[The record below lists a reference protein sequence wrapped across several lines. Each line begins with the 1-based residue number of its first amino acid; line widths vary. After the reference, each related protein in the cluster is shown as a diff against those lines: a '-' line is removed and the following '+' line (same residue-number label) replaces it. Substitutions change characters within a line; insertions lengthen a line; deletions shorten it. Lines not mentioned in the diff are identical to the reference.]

1 MNVRKRKKDL
11 KIAPL
16 KSKSKKKWRLRFLFL
31 LGLAVMLYPIIS
43 QLFYRIEANRQISS
57 FDQQVAT
64 LSKEGLDNRFKL
76 AQAFNSTLSPGE
88 LQDPFSKE
96 EKQEGVSEYG
106 KMLLFN
112 EKIGYVDIPK
122 INQEIPMY
130 VGTSDKVLEK
140 GVGLLEGTSLPVGG
154 SSTHTVIA
162 GHRGLPSAKLFT
174 NLDKMKQGD
183 VFYLHVLDKILA
195 YQVDKISVVG
205 PSDFTPVLIENGK
218 DYATLLTCTPYMI
231 NSHRLLVRGH
241 RIPYTDPKSEVNHQL
256 QESSHRYL
264 IFLAISFVCILLLI
278 YIILKKDRDLR
289 RISQELDKFD
299 DK

>member
-1 MNVRKRKKDL
+1 MTKQIEKKNGNL
-11 KIAPL
+11 
-16 KSKSKKKWRLRFLFL
+16 KKKARNKWGLRFLFL
-31 LGLAVMLYPIIS
+31 LGLAIMSYPLVS
-43 QLFYRIEANRQISS
+43 QFFYRIESNRQIKD
-57 FDQQVAT
+57 FDQQVSSV
-64 LSKEGLDNRFKL
+64 SKEELENRYKL
-76 AQAFNSTLSPGE
+76 AQAFNSTLSSGE

-106 KMLLFN
+106 KMLLVN
-112 EKIGYVDIPK
+112 EQLGYVDIPT
-122 INQEIPMY
+122 INEEIPMY
-130 VGTSDKVLEK
+130 VGTSDAVLEK

-154 SSTHTVIA
+154 SGTHTVIA

-174 NLDKMKQGD
+174 NLDKMKKGD
-183 VFYLHVLDKILA
+183 IFYLHVLDKVLA
-195 YQVDKISVVG
+195 YQVDNITVVE

-241 RIPYTDPKSEVNHQL
+241 RIPYTDPKEESNHQL
-256 QESSHRYL
+256 NESRKRYL
-264 IFLAISFVCILLLI
+264 ILLAISVLCILLLT
-278 YIILKKDRDLR
+278 YIILKNRRDLR